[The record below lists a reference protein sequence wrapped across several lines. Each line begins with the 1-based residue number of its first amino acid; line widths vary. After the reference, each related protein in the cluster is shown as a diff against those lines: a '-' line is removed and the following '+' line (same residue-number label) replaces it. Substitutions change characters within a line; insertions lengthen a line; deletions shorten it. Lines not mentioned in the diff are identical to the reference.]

1 MREIEQIV
9 QDRRVATILI
19 EDFDALK
26 HPNPMIWVDNA
37 QSERSAHVGNL
48 VPYKV
53 CIVRVCGFRFIFH
66 SLMQLEL
73 CLEYYRLEHRPSTR
87 LPVHT
92 GAYGGDH
99 WETQRWFERLPQR
112 LLQKSKRPIVV
123 AALER
128 AVAELGQHRSAHTS
142 TVKPELFP

>member
-1 MREIEQIV
+1 MAQI
-9 QDRRVATILI
+9 TI
-19 EDFDALK
+19 EDFDPLR
-26 HPNPMIWVDNA
+26 HPNPMSYVDNA
-37 QSERSAHVGNL
+37 QAERSAHVGKL

-53 CIVRVCGFRFIFH
+53 CVVSVCGFRFLFH
-66 SLMQLEL
+66 SVLQLEL

-92 GAYGGDH
+92 GLYGGDH

-112 LLQKSKRPIVV
+112 LLEKSKRPLVV

-128 AVAELGQHRSAHTS
+128 AAAEYGKHASAHTE
-142 TVKPELFP
+142 TPKPALFE